1 MRGCNLGCDAW
12 HVDCVETQ
20 KQCTSACEK
29 YNEREYT
36 VVTPPN
42 KNGKACV
49 GPTDCVPGEDMCS
62 TTTNATATTE
72 SITTATTTATTTTTT
87 TIAINTAVNDV
98 LAKVLV
104 VIGVVGSIVIIGV
117 GYWVAFYKKQTP
129 STTRGRRQ
137 TAAAAPATN
146 NPAFDQRLAP
156 VDDEGVYSTG
166 LEAAF
171 ASASF
176 PLYGRI
182 VCNDDDDND
191 DYGDC
196 SDRADYDHGSAAT
209 PFADILSSLIEQE
222 VSMQNNRLSPTNKF
236 KAAITSAAKSTGDR
250 NADTAKILRAVESS
264 LAFGARVHRKQS
276 ESNTLPNCALT
287 PYDIAVIHSYTV
299 ETKLYLAVNDALR
312 FFGENTTTAA
322 GVERIRPFL
331 PFIDL
336 FTTALR
342 KLPPVREIVF
352 RGVRKS
358 VHNLI
363 GSKKGNDKIIFHG
376 FTSATLSA
384 DVLRSANFLG
394 IGAGLGA
401 RTVFQFAAVRG
412 RCISAYSE
420 SGPNGST
427 SSINATHDED
437 EVLLLPGAAFIIDK
451 DGVTPCANGITEVR
465 AAQLNPY
472 GSSIYDDVQNDSLY
486 ATLYEDIGLPS
497 RHSSTSNRQPARGR
511 AQTSAAA
518 GMATQAGARCKQ
530 CNAKPQF
537 CACNVRRNTAGMAR
551 RCKVKTSKGPCT
563 NMALPKSGLCGA
575 HTCGRVG
582 CKASKPSKAAFCA
595 EHAAAEKKRRLT
607 LEQRELFHFDPTEPK
622 AHNANASAVYAEP
635 SAEQIDLYDEGSVP
649 GASAV

>member
-1 MRGCNLGCDAW
+1 MEADRDYML
-12 HVDCVETQ
+12 V
-20 KQCTSACEK
+20 
-29 YNEREYT
+29 
-36 VVTPPN
+36 
-42 KNGKACV
+42 
-49 GPTDCVPGEDMCS
+49 
-62 TTTNATATTE
+62 
-72 SITTATTTATTTTTT
+72 
-87 TIAINTAVNDV
+87 TIAVNNGRACIGPAVGNCQKGDGACQILQESNDSSANPGSIDSAESSNTTPRLSKGMTA
-98 LAKVLV
+98 LV
-104 VIGVVGSIVIIGV
+104 VIVVLAIIVAIGV
-117 GYWVAFYKKQTP
+117 GYWVVFQKKP
-129 STTRGRRQ
+129 PEASRGRKRT
-137 TAAAAPATN
+137 TAAATN
-146 NPAFDQRLAP
+146 NPAFDQSLAP
-156 VDDEGVYSTG
+156 ADDAGVYSTG

-182 VCNDDDDND
+182 VCNDDDDNA

-236 KAAITSAAKSTGDR
+236 KAAITSAAKNAGDR
-250 NADTAKILRAVESS
+250 NADTAKILRAIESS

-358 VHNLI
+358 VHDLI

-465 AAQLNPY
+465 AAQLNPD
-472 GSSIYDDVQNDSLY
+472 GSSIYDDVQSDSLY
-486 ATLYEDIGLPS
+486 ATLYEDIGLQS

-511 AQTSAAA
+511 
-518 GMATQAGARCKQ
+518 ATQAGARCKQ

-563 NMALPKSGLCGA
+563 NVALPKSGLCGA

-595 EHAAAEKKRRLT
+595 KHAAAEKKRRLT
-607 LEQRELFHFDPTEPK
+607 LEQRELFHFDPTEPN